1 MNSRCRARVAAI
13 AAGAALLLL
22 TSLAFAGDPYLRW
35 YTLKTPRFHVH
46 YHGGLEEN
54 AQRVANLAEAI
65 HRRLVPHLGWQ
76 PTEIVHIL
84 LTDNTDSANGSA
96 TATPYDAVRM
106 FVSAP
111 DDMSPLGDYDDWLTE
126 LLTHEYTHILHVDN
140 ISGLPALFNAIFGKT
155 YAPNQAQPRW
165 ILEGL
170 AVAMESEHTGGGRL
184 RSTHFDMVL
193 RADVLEDNLARLDQI
208 SHPSRRWPSGN
219 LWYLYGGKFIGWIVD
234 VYGPTTYAAVATDYG
249 KNPIAWGINRSI
261 RRATGRTYYQL
272 YDGWKHHLQT
282 KYRAQAAEV
291 RRRGLREGTRLTHRG
306 RVAANPRFVPE
317 CARTSGR
324 EELLYY
330 RDDGHTSA
338 GFYRLPLASR
348 DRADERKAQ
357 IVTRTHGDN
366 ATWDAECGLVLESI
380 AASKRRYYF
389 QDLFRLPPGVADAR
403 GLSRERQRLTVG
415 LRARDPDL
423 SPDGRLLT
431 FVTNR
436 GGTSTLRLADYSA
449 GGGVANLR
457 TLVRSG
463 RNEQAFSPRFSHDG
477 RFVAYSTWS
486 GGGHRDIRV
495 VELSSGRVRELTRD
509 RAIDQQPTWSPD
521 DRFVF
526 FTSDRT
532 GIANVYAHE
541 LATGTLRQVTNVLN
555 GAYMP
560 EITPD
565 GETLFYVGY
574 THTGFDLFSMPLDR
588 SRWLDAPAA
597 SEHRPEP
604 HPEAPAMRYPVE
616 PYSPLSTLRPRA
628 YELEYGPGAFGQ
640 ALRVATAGSDIVGHH
655 AFSAS
660 VLVETEAGEP
670 SATISYAYR
679 RLPFDFRLSAFRS
692 TAPRT
697 GYRYGDETPVFV
709 ERMTGVSTG
718 VSYSTP
724 GEFDGQAV
732 SLSYMAAEFDSTL
745 PVDTLADPYAQVTRD
760 PHRGFLGVLSLGYGY
775 SNAEGTVYGIGAER
789 GYSVGAGLDVAA
801 PQTGSDETL
810 TAISLRAIG
819 YLPMPWLTHHT
830 LALAASG
837 AAAVGTYPRRGYYFT
852 GGFVDLTPGQVID
865 AFDTGVHQGG
875 FVLRGYR
882 PAQFIGTHFNLLN
895 AEYRFPIV
903 YADRGVGTLPVFLR
917 GVSGVV
923 FADYG
928 GAFNRIDL
936 DDPFDQYHLGVG
948 GELWIDL
955 VVGYFARGNLRIGYA
970 RGLDDQAIAGG
981 QTYLV
986 LASAF

>member
-1 MNSRCRARVAAI
+1 MNSRRAARVAAI
-13 AAGAALLLL
+13 AAGAALLVLS
-22 TSLAFAGDPYLRW
+22 SLAFAGDPYLRW

-46 YHGGLEEN
+46 YHGGLEES
-54 AQRVANLAEAI
+54 AQRVANLAETI

-76 PTEIVHIL
+76 PNEIVHIL

-140 ISGLPALFNAIFGKT
+140 ISGLPALLNAIFGKT
-155 YAPNQAQPRW
+155 FAPNQAQPRW

-282 KYRAQAAEV
+282 TYRAQAAEV
-291 RRRGLREGTRLTHRG
+291 HLRGLREGTRLTRRG

-317 CARTSGR
+317 CARESAG

-330 RDDGHTSA
+330 RDDGHTPA
-338 GFYRLPLASR
+338 GLYRLPLAGRSR
-348 DRADERKAQ
+348 AGKAKL
-357 IVTRTHGDN
+357 VTRAHGDSVS
-366 ATWDAECGLVLESI
+366 WDASCGLVLESI
-380 AASKRRYYF
+380 SLSKRRYFF
-389 QDLFRLPPGVADAR
+389 QDLFRLPPGVSDAR
-403 GLSRERQRLTVG
+403 GLSHERQRLTVG
-415 LRARDPDL
+415 LRARDPDV
-423 SPDGRLLT
+423 SPDGRLIT
-431 FVTNR
+431 FVTNHA
-436 GGTSTLRLADYSA
+436 GTSSLKIADYGA
-449 GGGVANLR
+449 DGGVSNLR
-457 TLVRSG
+457 TLVPSA

-477 RFVAYSTWS
+477 RFVAYSTWTR
-486 GGGHRDIRV
+486 GGYRDIRT
-495 VELSSGRVRELTRD
+495 VEIATRRVRELTSD

-521 DRFVF
+521 DRFVY

-541 LATGTLRQVTNVLN
+541 LASGKLQQVTNVVN

-560 EITPD
+560 EVSPD
-565 GETLFYVGY
+565 GESLVYVGY
-574 THTGFDLFSMPLDR
+574 THQGFDLFAMPLDR
-588 SRWLDAPAA
+588 GRWLDAPVLGDQ
-597 SEHRPEP
+597 RPEP
-604 HPEAPAMRYPVE
+604 HPEPPTTRYSVE

-640 ALRVATAGSDIVGHH
+640 ALRIATAGSDIVGHH
-655 AFSAS
+655 GFSAS

-670 SATISYAYR
+670 SASISYIYR
-679 RLPFDFRLSAFRS
+679 RLPFDFRMSGFRS
-692 TAPRT
+692 TAPRG
-697 GYRYGDETPVFV
+697 GYRYGDKTPVFV

-718 VSYSTP
+718 IAYSTSR
-724 GEFDGQAV
+724 EFDGQVV

-745 PVDTLADPYAQVTRD
+745 PVGTLADPYAQVTRD
-760 PHRGFLGVLSLGYGY
+760 PHRGFLGLLSLGYAY

-810 TAISLRAIG
+810 TAISLRAAG
-819 YLPMPWLTHHT
+819 YVPMPWLEHHT
-830 LALAASG
+830 LALGASG

-852 GGFVDLTPGQVID
+852 GGFVGLTPGQLVD
-865 AFDTGVHQGG
+865 AFETGIHQGG
-875 FVLRGYR
+875 FVLRGYK

-917 GVSGVV
+917 GVSGAV

-928 GAFNRIDL
+928 GAFNSIDL
-936 DDPFDQYHLGVG
+936 DDPFEQYHLGVG
-948 GELWIDL
+948 AELWVDL
-955 VVGYFARGNLRIGYA
+955 VVGYFARGNLRFGYA
-970 RGLDDQAIAGG
+970 RGLDDEAIAGG

>member
-1 MNSRCRARVAAI
+1 MDSRRGARVAAV
-13 AAGAALLLL
+13 AAGAALLAA
-22 TSLAFAGDPYLRW
+22 TSGAIAGDPYLRW

-46 YHGGLEEN
+46 YHGGLEDT
-54 AQRVANLAEAI
+54 AQRVANLAETV

-76 PTEIVHIL
+76 PNEIVHIL

-96 TATPYDAVRM
+96 TATPYDAIRM

-111 DDMSPLGDYDDWLTE
+111 DDMSPLGDYDDWMTE
-126 LLTHEYTHILHVDN
+126 LLTHEYTHVLHVDN
-140 ISGLPALFNAIFGKT
+140 ISGLPSLLNAIFGKT

-193 RADVLEDNLARLDQI
+193 RADVLEGNLARLDQI

-234 VYGPTTYAAVATDYG
+234 VYGPSTYAAVATDYG
-249 KNPIAWGINRSI
+249 KNPLAWGINRSI

-272 YDGWKHHLQT
+272 YDGWKHHLQRQ
-282 KYRAQAAEV
+282 YGEQAAEV

-317 CARTSGR
+317 CAREGAR
-324 EELLYY
+324 EELVYY
-330 RDDGHTSA
+330 RDDGHTPV

-348 DRADERKAQ
+348 SRAAEGDAE
-357 IVTRTHGDN
+357 IITRTHGD
-366 ATWDAECGLVLESI
+366 TVSWDASCGLVFESV

-389 QDLFRLPPGVADAR
+389 QDLFRLPRGVSAAR
-403 GLSRERQRLTVG
+403 GLSRERARLTVG

-423 SPDGRLLT
+423 SPDGRMIT
-431 FVTNR
+431 FVTNH
-436 GGTSTLRLADYSA
+436 GGTSTLKIARYGAE
-449 GGGVANLR
+449 GGVAGVR
-457 TLVRSG
+457 TLVASA
-463 RNEQAFSPRFSHDG
+463 RNEQAFGPRFSHDG
-477 RFVAYSTWS
+477 RFVAYSAWS
-486 GGGHRDIRV
+486 AGGYRDIQI
-495 VELSSGRVRELTRD
+495 VEVSSGSVRELMHD
-509 RAIDQQPTWSPD
+509 RALDQQPTWSPD
-521 DRFVF
+521 DRFVY

-541 LATGTLRQVTNVLN
+541 LATGALHQVTNVVN

-560 EITPD
+560 EPSPD

-574 THTGFDLFSMPLDR
+574 THEGFDLFSMPLDR
-588 SRWLDAPAA
+588 SRWLAAPAF
-597 SEHRPEP
+597 SDQRPQA
-604 HPEAPAMRYPVE
+604 HPEAPSVRYPVE
-616 PYSPLSTLRPRA
+616 PYGPWSTLRPRA
-628 YELEYGPGAFGQ
+628 YELEYGPGVFGQ
-640 ALRVATAGSDIVGHH
+640 ALRIATAGSDIVGHH
-655 AFSAS
+655 AFSATA
-660 VLVETEAGEP
+660 VVETEAGEP
-670 SATISYAYR
+670 NARIAYAYR

-697 GYRYGDETPVFV
+697 GYRYGDKSPIFT

-718 VSYSTP
+718 ISYTTP

-745 PVDTLADPYAQVTRD
+745 PVGTLGDPYAQVTRD
-760 PHRGFLGVLSLGYGY
+760 PHRGFLGMLSLGYGY
-775 SNAEGTVYGIGAER
+775 SNAEGSTYGIGAER

-801 PQTGSDETL
+801 PETGSDETL
-810 TAISLRAIG
+810 TAVSLRATG
-819 YLPMPWLTHHT
+819 YVPMPWLQHHT
-830 LALAASG
+830 LALAGSA
-837 AAAVGTYPRRGYYFT
+837 AAAVGSYPRRGYYFT
-852 GGFVDLTPGQVID
+852 GGFVDLSPRQVID
-865 AFDTGVHQGG
+865 AFDTGIHQGG
-875 FVLRGYR
+875 FVLRGYA
-882 PAQFIGTHFNLLN
+882 PAQFIGTHFNLVN

-917 GVSGVV
+917 GISGVL

-928 GAFNRIDL
+928 GAFNQIDPE
-936 DDPFDQYHLGVG
+936 DPFDQYHLGVG
-948 GELWIDL
+948 GELWVDL
-955 VVGYFARGNLRIGYA
+955 VVGYFARGNLRFGYA
-970 RGLDDQAIAGG
+970 RGLDDEAIKGG